1 MLMHFSLCQLEDKL
15 NVKREVMSVPA
26 RLMEVVP
33 VMGEE
38 AQRKLNSEKTIELND
53 CGRGIIGSD
62 AMNWAT
68 LPYNLATLLSTP

>member
-1 MLMHFSLCQLEDKL
+1 
-15 NVKREVMSVPA
+15 
-26 RLMEVVP
+26 MEVVP